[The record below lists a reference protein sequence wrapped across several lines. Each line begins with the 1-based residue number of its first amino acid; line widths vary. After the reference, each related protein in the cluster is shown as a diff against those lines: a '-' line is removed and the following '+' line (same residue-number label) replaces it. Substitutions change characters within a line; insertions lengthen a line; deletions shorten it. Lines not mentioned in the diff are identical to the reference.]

1 MWAILSSS
9 IVTPPRVPPSTTLP
23 TPLLKKPSPITSLNL
38 DSQQLLSNPPYPS
51 TSVAERNM
59 VSLTDVGLRDLL
71 GEGLLRTP
79 SVSTHLCAC
88 PPLSSLSMKSIVG
101 INDGKDIPQQ
111 QVKNFI

>member
-38 DSQQLLSNPPYPS
+38 DSQQLLSNHPYPS

-59 VSLTDVGLRDLL
+59 VSLTDVGLRDFLT
-71 GEGLLRTP
+71 EGFLWNP
-79 SVSTHLCAC
+79 SVSTQLCAC
-88 PPLSSLSMKSIVG
+88 PPELPLNEKHRRH
-101 INDGKDIPQQ
+101 
-111 QVKNFI
+111 